1 VTQNVRI
8 RMLSAVSRHCA
19 NKPLVHLGRNDGQAL
34 SSSIQI
40 PWDHVFE
47 QNPDSDNF
55 VMVPDCLL
63 GVPDCLLGAP
73 DCYCAFSAM
82 DWQFPFTYWCLMLD
96 ACLMV
101 HGSRLMAHGSWLM
114 AHGQGVPVRPW
125 CPRER
130 RGRTWADLALPRAP
144 GPDSPPLA
152 MGHEPWAKRLEPW
165 AMNHQACIKH
175 QALRNWVP
183 RLW

>member
-1 VTQNVRI
+1 MTQNVRI

-101 HGSRLMAHGSWLM
+101 HGSWLKAHGSWPREARGGSWLM
-114 AHGQGVPVRPW
+114 AR
-125 CPRER
+125 CR
-130 RGRTWADLALPRAP
+130 P
-144 GPDSPPLA
+144 GPGDPEARGAGPGPEAS
-152 MGHEPWAKRLEPW
+152 GCIYKRFFVYISCVCV
-165 AMNHQACIKH
+165 CIYI
-175 QALRNWVP
+175 W
-183 RLW
+183 